1 MAIHKKLATSGSLS
15 TTREGFPTRPQREVL
30 MTSCFSLWIIRPCRT
45 RYGLG
50 LALNACHDCTIYT
63 AFLLD
68 SKTPPPELRPF
79 QLKKKNTAG
88 GISKNESKDGFSGGA
103 SAGVPAQ
110 AAGLSFSHFAQSRFE
125 FRCTKEP

>member
-30 MTSCFSLWIIRPCRT
+30 MTSCFSLWIIQPCRT

-68 SKTPPPELRPF
+68 SKTPPPENPTF
-79 QLKKKNTAG
+79 STKKKNTVGGESQKMNQRAVSWWGERGCARAG
-88 GISKNESKDGFSGGA
+88 GRAE
-103 SAGVPAQ
+103 
-110 AAGLSFSHFAQSRFE
+110 L
-125 FRCTKEP
+125 